1 MKAVLDTN
9 ILIDYLNGETK
20 ASEEIELYDKR
31 LISIVTWMEVLA
43 GAKQE
48 SDEKTLRSYLESFQ
62 IKPIDSNVAE
72 KAVSIRKLLKIRL
85 PDAIIYATAK
95 NEGTI
100 LVTRNTRDFDPG
112 LPDIREPYKIR

>member
-20 ASEEIELYDKR
+20 ASEEIGLYDKR
-31 LISIVTWMEVLA
+31 LISIVTWMEILA

-72 KAVSIRKLLKIRL
+72 KAVSIRKLLKVRL

-100 LVTRNTRDFDPG
+100 LVTRNTRDFDPS
-112 LPDIREPYKIR
+112 LPDIREPYKIG